1 MSRRLVILGAGGH
14 GRAVGDLAEAC
25 GWSVVGFTDR
35 SAADERVLGRDD
47 DLPALRRSALIDA
60 GIVGVG
66 NTALQRRAELF
77 DRLRESGLVIATLIH
92 PRATVSSSARVG
104 QGSVVFPSTVLG
116 AGVTVGDN
124 VVIYSAAV
132 AEHEC
137 RIGDHVYLSPGAI
150 LSGAVVV
157 EVGYVHRRRR
167 GDSAGPDDR
176 QARRRRGRRGGRRRR
191 AGWRDGGGC
200 SGADARARDVSRVLL
215 VTQSTRSIGEFRRP
229 WVRALYRRYVARF
242 RRELRAVVWALAR
255 EAEVTVL
262 TSRELA
268 DPEGL
273 PGNVALRYFDDESFH
288 VGPRPSR
295 T

>member
-47 DLPALRRSALIDA
+47 DLPALRRSAMIDA

-104 QGSVVFPSTVLG
+104 QGSVVFPATVLG

-157 EVGYVHRRRR
+157 EVGTFI
-167 GDSAGPDDR
+167 GAGAVILPGLTIGKHAVVGAGAVVVADVPAGETVAGVP
-176 QARRRRGRRGGRRRR
+176 ARTRGR
-191 AGWRDGGGC
+191 A
-200 SGADARARDVSRVLL
+200 
-215 VTQSTRSIGEFRRP
+215 T
-229 WVRALYRRYVARF
+229 
-242 RRELRAVVWALAR
+242 
-255 EAEVTVL
+255 
-262 TSRELA
+262 
-268 DPEGL
+268 
-273 PGNVALRYFDDESFH
+273 
-288 VGPRPSR
+288 
-295 T
+295 